1 MQFGA
6 DMLPAAILWP
16 ANAVALALAVF
27 ALKAS
32 GLARLRGDRVGLH
45 LFAGS
50 AVLLTV
56 LWSLRAQVG
65 DGPGLHALGVTT
77 VTLLLGPA
85 RAALVTLAAQ
95 IVTGCLAGEAG
106 AIAPSWLVGAVV
118 PVVITEAIRRL
129 VWRRFPR
136 DPFVFLFG
144 CAFFGSALAL
154 MVSYALAF
162 ALIGGVGEPGG
173 IWTGAIPSLPAFLL
187 MLGFSEGFIN
197 GTVVTMVLV
206 LRPAW
211 LVGYSQDYERP
222 RAG

>member
-6 DMLPAAILWP
+6 DMLPAAISWP
-16 ANAVALALAVF
+16 ANAAALALAVF

-85 RAALVTLAAQ
+85 RAALAALAAQ
-95 IVTGCLAGEAG
+95 IITGCLAGEAG
-106 AIAPSWLVGAVV
+106 AIGPSWLVGAVV
-118 PVVITEAIRRL
+118 PIVITEAIRRL

-154 MVSYALAF
+154 MVSYAVAF

-173 IWTGAIPSLPAFLL
+173 IWAGAIPSLPAFLL

-197 GTVVTMVLV
+197 GTIVTMVLV

-222 RAG
+222 SAG